1 EPKLG
6 GRCGACE
13 FSKICG
19 GCRCRAYATY
29 GDYLAEDPACG
40 YQPGAHGGATLDL
53 PATLTFGLPVHHE
66 LAWDEGARD
75 RPAPSPAR
83 APIAIGCPWVLAAPR
98 AWFERWVLSRRD
110 FARILAVL
118 VALRAVLVA
127 RIALTGAESMRMPS
141 FGGGVPTSGAGAWL
155 MAAIAA
161 ATAVMLARAA
171 WHDGSAR

>member
-1 EPKLG
+1 V
-6 GRCGACE
+6 GRPLPAVGAVSAGE
-13 FSKICG
+13 RKF
-19 GCRCRAYATY
+19 RQAAWT
-29 GDYLAEDPACG
+29 YLAYGVVYWVTAL
-40 YQPGAHGGATLDL
+40 YLQ
-53 PATLTFGLPVHHE
+53 LTVLPVRGP
-66 LAWDEGARD
+66 LLVWFGAG
-75 RPAPSPAR
+75 AL
-83 APIAIGCPWVLAAPR
+83 IAIGCPWVLAAPR
-98 AWFERWVLSRRD
+98 VWFERWVLSRRD

-127 RIALTGAESMRMPS
+127 RIALTGGESMRMPS